1 MIQVEIRV
9 GLGPREEMMIE
20 RDHIISQPKD
30 HDQDLILDT
39 NIIKSTEV
47 IDQERGIER
56 EHQEIE
62 MKEMIEQKEEEKEVI
77 EVMIEIEAIEMR
89 GKEVTETI
97 EDIGMIEIGK
107 EIEVT
112 EMKEI
117 IAVEVTWGLQK
128 KQEEETQERKV
139 QKI

>member
-9 GLGPREEMMIE
+9 GLGLREEMMIE
-20 RDHIISQPKD
+20 RDHITSQPKD
-30 HDQDLILDT
+30 HDQGLILDT

-47 IDQERGIER
+47 TDQEIGIER

-62 MKEMIEQKEEEKEVI
+62 MKEMIEQKEVEKEAI

-89 GKEVTETI
+89 GKEVIGTI

-117 IAVEVTWGLQK
+117 TAVEVT
-128 KQEEETQERKV
+128 
-139 QKI
+139 